1 MSSDTPSGVVSAI
14 NSANTGI
21 TASLIDTGI
30 GSNSFKILLSG
41 QSGSNGVFVLSSSPD
56 LGFHDTANNLQTA
69 QDAIIGYDGLTVT
82 RSTNSIND
90 VIDGVTVNL
99 LGITSADATLTIN
112 NDKSIL
118 KTNIQTMVSSY
129 NVLLDLLDNFTAVES
144 DSELAGALSEDSSM
158 VRFLKEKL
166 NSAVFGGS
174 STPSGTINDI
184 RDLGVS
190 VNRYGVITFDETKY
204 DAAILESYDDVVTM
218 LTADTDQQSIYVT
231 GNKGLAQDIAT
242 VIENFID
249 TDGMLTSRET
259 NAKSWFSRS

>member
-1 MSSDTPSGVVSAI
+1 M
-14 NSANTGI
+14 
-21 TASLIDTGI
+21 
-30 GSNSFKILLSG
+30 
-41 QSGSNGVFVLSSSPD
+41 
-56 LGFHDTANNLQTA
+56 
-69 QDAIIGYDGLTVT
+69 T

-90 VIDGVTVNL
+90 VIDGVTLNL
-99 LGITSADATLTIN
+99 LGITSGDASLTIN

-204 DAAILESYDDVVTM
+204 DATILESYDDVVTM

-231 GNKGLAQDIAT
+231 SNKGLAQDIAT

-259 NAKSWFSRS
+259 NAKAGLVSHEARVN